1 MAVIN
6 DNIESIEQILI
17 STGELKIKLLVNFYK
32 KRKDDNTRV
41 SNIYANSYLTKKYN
55 HEKDVKKLII
65 DTKTFLVFSYNNEN
79 SNSNVFLTYSNLN
92 ELKNVFRF
100 FEEEFNN
107 IGKNKN
113 SVFYY
118 DENKNLKLNKRLD
131 FSYRIIGSSEKLLGF
146 SPTIVRDK
154 LTNNIYP
161 ILKLYIEND
170 SNIVLLENWSILT
183 ISELLRNFNMLI
195 ASQNLII
202 ISKLYEED
210 FTSLQKRDI

>member
-131 FSYRIIGSSEKLLGF
+131 FSYR
-146 SPTIVRDK
+146 
-154 LTNNIYP
+154 Y
-161 ILKLYIEND
+161 
-170 SNIVLLENWSILT
+170 W
-183 ISELLRNFNMLI
+183 
-195 ASQNLII
+195 Q
-202 ISKLYEED
+202 
-210 FTSLQKRDI
+210 